1 MAGEEDSLEVRNS
14 YSIRD
19 SKQRQL
25 SLPVERYVCR
35 YNSDCRC
42 ELKSGAAAAAA
53 AAAAADMGWAW
64 GGLFA
69 TGFASTVAAGEGAIL
84 EMSILESIG
93 VAVS

>member
-1 MAGEEDSLEVRNS
+1 MN
-14 YSIRD
+14 
-19 SKQRQL
+19 QF

-42 ELKSGAAAAAA
+42 ELKSGAAATA
-53 AAAAADMGWAW
+53 AAAAADMGCAW

-84 EMSILESIG
+84 EISILESDG
-93 VAVS
+93 AAVS

>member
-1 MAGEEDSLEVRNS
+1 M
-14 YSIRD
+14 
-19 SKQRQL
+19 
-25 SLPVERYVCR
+25 CR

-84 EMSILESIG
+84 EISIWSPTVLQFRD
-93 VAVS
+93 